1 MTDPLFL
8 APDAA
13 RIREARPGHVVMV
26 TGDEARHAV
35 VVRRVRPG
43 ETVYL
48 SDGHG
53 HGIHGEVVGAD
64 RETLAVRVGEVLTA
78 PVPPVRFTVV
88 QALAKGER
96 SDIAIEALTELGVDR
111 IVAWQASRA
120 VVRWEAKSDKGLA
133 KWRATVREAAKQ
145 SRRLRVPEV
154 EYESTRQ
161 VLERVRAAD
170 LAVVLHE
177 SAAAWLS
184 ELEFPVAGSVVFVVG
199 PEGGVS
205 DDELATF
212 EAAGAR
218 PALVSDAVLRTSTA
232 GPVALAQAQALIGR
246 P

>member
-1 MTDPLFL
+1 MTDALFL

-13 RIREARPGHVVMV
+13 RIGEARPGDVVTV
-26 TGDEARHAV
+26 TGEEARHAV

-43 ETVYL
+43 ESVYL
-48 SDGHG
+48 SDGRG

-64 RETLAVRVGEVLTA
+64 RDGLAVRVGDVLTA
-78 PVPPVRFTVV
+78 PVAPVRFTVV

-96 SDIAIEALTELGVDR
+96 SDVAVEALTELGVDR

-120 VVRWEAKSDKGLA
+120 VVRWEAKSDKGLL

-145 SRRLRVPEV
+145 SRRLRIPEV
-154 EYESTRQ
+154 EYASTRQ
-161 VLERVRAAD
+161 VVELVRAAD

-177 SAAAWLS
+177 GAGGWLS
-184 ELEFPVAGSVVFVVG
+184 DLRFPSEGTVLFVVG
-199 PEGGVS
+199 PEGGIS
-205 DDELATF
+205 DDELAAF
-212 EAAGAR
+212 GAAGAR
-218 PALVSDAVLRTSTA
+218 TALVSDAVLRTSTA